1 MPLQNLK
8 ALWLNGNPVVQACS
22 NFLSLSEVMP
32 KLEIINSV
40 LTPNAGEWAML
51 YFARD
56 QNVQKLEDIKFLDL
70 SGRGVMYL

>member
-1 MPLQNLK
+1 
-8 ALWLNGNPVVQACS
+8 
-22 NFLSLSEVMP
+22 MP

-56 QNVQKLEDIKFLDL
+56 HNVQKLEDIKFLDL
-70 SGRGVMYL
+70 SGRGVLYL